1 MRLTRELA
9 SSVNF
14 MEGTIP
20 PVREIVIVI
29 SDLYLAPGQAGGSP
43 EAAASARE
51 AAAASVTLRGFEHA
65 ARFGRRRSIEGEGG
79 WRPWLAR
86 WLGRDDL
93 AAVAPAV
100 IAAATASTATA
111 ASTPSSARTVSAEP
125 VSSGART
132 ASIAATDST
141 VWIATPVHL
150 IAGLTSLHVD
160 RRSILRLSAAD
171 LESFAQ
177 DFNRTFGNTDL
188 HLAPLANGEFLM
200 RGAVTL
206 IAATTEPSRVLV
218 ADLET
223 ALPKGSDSKA
233 LKRLGAE
240 IEMWLHAHP
249 LNESRRHRGELPVS
263 TLWLWGGGALANRA
277 ATPGLALAAQPPL
290 PTMTHPFPQSS
301 RAQATQQQAVQA
313 NSHTE
318 SPGNRGD
325 VALGSDP
332 YLTGLWHLHGD
343 RVDELP
349 DDKLAGLLADP
360 HVQRSVLVTEVTPML
375 HTNPHWT
382 VFEALAEIDHRYV
395 APAIAALRTGTVEKV
410 VLIANDTELQV
421 TRHDRLK
428 FWRRRQPTLQA
439 LRPP

>member
-14 MEGTIP
+14 MDCTIP

-43 EAAASARE
+43 EAAASARD
-51 AAAASVTLRGFEHA
+51 AAATSVTLPGFEHI
-65 ARFGRRRSIEGEGG
+65 ARFGLRRSIEGEGG

-93 AAVAPAV
+93 AAVAPAA
-100 IAAATASTATA
+100 IAAASV
-111 ASTPSSARTVSAEP
+111 TP
-125 VSSGART
+125 
-132 ASIAATDST
+132 TDAT
-141 VWIATPVHL
+141 VWLATPVHL
-150 IAGLTSLHVD
+150 IAGLTSLHID
-160 RRSILRLSAAD
+160 RRSLLRLSAAD
-171 LESFAQ
+171 LASFAQ
-177 DFNRTFGNTDL
+177 DFNRTFGDTDL

-200 RGAVTL
+200 RGPATL
-206 IAATTEPSRVLV
+206 IAATTEPARALV

-233 LKRLGAE
+233 IRRLGAE

-249 LNESRRHRGELPVS
+249 LNETRRRRGELPVS

-277 ATPGLALAAQPPL
+277 ATHEVASKVQPMSP
-290 PTMTHPFPQSS
+290 PTGQRTASQ
-301 RAQATQQQAVQA
+301 V

-332 YLTGLWHLHGD
+332 YLTGLWHLHGS
-343 RVDELP
+343 RIDELP
-349 DDKLAGLLADP
+349 DDKLATLLVDP
-360 HVQRSVLVTEVTPML
+360 DVQRSVLVTEVTPML

-382 VFEALAEIDHRYV
+382 VFEALAELDRRYV
-395 APAIAALRTGTVEKV
+395 APAIAALQTGAVEKV

-421 TRHDRLK
+421 TRRDRLK
-428 FWRRRQPTLQA
+428 FWRRRQSTLLGLQ
-439 LRPP
+439 PP